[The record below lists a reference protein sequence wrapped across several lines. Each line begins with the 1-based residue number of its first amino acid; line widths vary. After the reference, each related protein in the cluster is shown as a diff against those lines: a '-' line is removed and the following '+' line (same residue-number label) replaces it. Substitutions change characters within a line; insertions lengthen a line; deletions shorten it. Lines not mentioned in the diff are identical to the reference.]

1 MNLLLLILASFSFG
15 MDIKSSGVL
24 PGGVGT
30 TQLADSAV
38 TTAKIAGSA
47 VDTAKLGSGAVN
59 TGKILTGA
67 VTTAAIVDG
76 AIDTNKLGSGSVD
89 TSKLKADAGGFGV
102 WSAWTPT
109 FTGFSADPT
118 GYVARYAQFGKIVV
132 VAYTLAS
139 AGTSNTTSFSLTLPV
154 AAKSTV
160 QSGGLSPYDN
170 TAYAQPGCF
179 QTTAASTTLVLQKT
193 CGTNASWTGSGAK
206 DAAFTFVYEAN

>member
-1 MNLLLLILASFSFG
+1 MNLLILILASFSFG

-30 TQLADSAV
+30 TQLADSSV
-38 TTAKIAGSA
+38 TAAKIAAGV
-47 VDTAKLGSGAVN
+47 VDTTKIGSGA
-59 TGKILTGA
+59 I
-67 VTTAAIVDG
+67 
-76 AIDTNKLGSGSVD
+76 D
-89 TSKLKADAGGFGV
+89 TSKLKGDAGGFGA
-102 WSAWTPT
+102 WSAWAPT
-109 FTGFSADPT
+109 YIGFSADPT

-132 VAYTLAS
+132 VAYTLGS
-139 AGTSNTTSFSLTLPV
+139 AGTSNTTSFSMTLPV

-170 TAYAQPGCF
+170 TAFVQPGCF

-206 DAAFTFVYEAN
+206 DASFMFVYEAN